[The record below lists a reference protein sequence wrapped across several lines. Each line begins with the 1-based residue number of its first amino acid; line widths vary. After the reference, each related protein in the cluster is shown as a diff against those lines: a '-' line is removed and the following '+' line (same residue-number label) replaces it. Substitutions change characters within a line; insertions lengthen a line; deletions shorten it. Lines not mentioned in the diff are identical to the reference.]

1 MKNIYI
7 LLSISLI
14 SFGCANQ
21 SLKSDTFQ
29 RDSVQRISNVQFG
42 EIISLKNVNIE
53 GSTKSGSIVGGL
65 IGAAAGSGVSDS
77 RPESEIGAIIGGAIG
92 ATIGG
97 ELSKNIQSVD
107 GLQITISTTDG
118 RTISIVQ
125 EVSDYNFDVGDK
137 VEIITIKGKTRVS
150 PSRWN

>member
-92 ATIGG
+92 ATLGG

-150 PSRWN
+150 PSR

>member
-53 GSTKSGSIVGGL
+53 GSNKSGSIVGGL

-97 ELSKNIQSVD
+97 ELSKNIQSVN

-150 PSRWN
+150 PSR

>member
-14 SFGCANQ
+14 FFGCANQ

-29 RDSVQRISNVQFG
+29 RDSVQRISNVLFG

-150 PSRWN
+150 PSR

>member
-97 ELSKNIQSVD
+97 ELSKNIQSVN

-150 PSRWN
+150 PSR

>member
-29 RDSVQRISNVQFG
+29 RDSVQRISNVLFG

-97 ELSKNIQSVD
+97 ELSKNIQSVN

-150 PSRWN
+150 PSR